1 MEKLSEVMPP
11 QMRGIALSYDEFLI
25 KRVEAYNNLTGNLKY
40 YDCNKCKNKGLIA
53 KIKDDAEVMNRCAC
67 MKIRESLKRIEKSGL
82 TMHLRQCTLDNY
94 VTSDE
99 WQKQIKQAAERFITA
114 QNKWF
119 LVCGQSGSGKT
130 HICTAI
136 MVNLIM
142 SGKSGK
148 YMIWREEA
156 TKLNANINEQSYQN
170 DLDYLKTVEVL
181 YIDDL
186 FKTKFGAEIT
196 QGEIKLAFDLINH
209 RSISGL
215 TTIISTEL
223 TVTELVDIDEAT
235 ASRII
240 MMAKDYKFS
249 IKKDQSKNYR
259 LK

>member
-1 MEKLSEVMPP
+1 MERLSDVIPP
-11 QMRGIALSYDEFLI
+11 QMRGIALSYDDFLI
-25 KRVEAYNNLTGNLKY
+25 KRVETYNNLTGNLKY
-40 YDCNKCKNKGLIA
+40 YDCDKCKNKGVIA
-53 KIKDDAEVMNRCAC
+53 KISDNTEVMNRCVC
-67 MKIRESLKRIEKSGL
+67 MKIRESFSRIEKSGL
-82 TMHLRQCTLDNY
+82 TMHMRQCTFDNY
-94 VTSDE
+94 IVSDT
-99 WQKQIKQAAERFITA
+99 WQKQIKQAAERFIIDK
-114 QNKWF
+114 NKWF
-119 LVCGQSGSGKT
+119 VICGQSGSGKT

-136 MVNLIM
+136 MVSLIM

-148 YMIWREEA
+148 YMIWREDA
-156 TKLNANINEQSYQN
+156 TKLNAKINEQSYQN

-215 TTIISTEL
+215 ITIISTEL
-223 TVTELVDIDEAT
+223 TVNELIKIDEAT